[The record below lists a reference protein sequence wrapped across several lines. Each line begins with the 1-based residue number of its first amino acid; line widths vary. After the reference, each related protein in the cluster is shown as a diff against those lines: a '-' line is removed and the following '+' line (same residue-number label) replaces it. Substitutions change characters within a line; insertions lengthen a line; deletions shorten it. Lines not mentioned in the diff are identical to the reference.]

1 MGISGGTACIQV
13 DVRKSLQMSELCSV
27 NTCFS
32 LTLYY

>member
-1 MGISGGTACIQV
+1 MSISGGTAHIQV
-13 DVRKSLQMSELCSV
+13 DVRKSLKMSELCSI